1 MKANFILFIFNLSIL
16 FQVNAATKCSTD
28 SISKTTQEPV
38 YTVIE
43 QMPQF
48 PGGEKE
54 LLKFIANNI
63 KYPVVAQEKGIQG
76 RVIVRFVVSKTG
88 QVDRV
93 EVIRSLDSD
102 CDKEAVRVIKLLP
115 KFIPGKQNGEN
126 VAVWYTLPI
135 TYKLTIDNKN
145 ENNEK
150 IYQVI
155 EQMPLFPGGDKE
167 MLNFISRN
175 IKYPVSAFRNGIQG
189 KVILRFVVSKTG
201 KVVRVEVI
209 RSLSPECDKEA
220 IRVIELLPDFIP
232 GKLNGENVSVWY
244 TMPITFKL
252 Q

>member
-1 MKANFILFIFNLSIL
+1 
-16 FQVNAATKCSTD
+16 
-28 SISKTTQEPV
+28 
-38 YTVIE
+38 
-43 QMPQF
+43 
-48 PGGEKE
+48 
-54 LLKFIANNI
+54 
-63 KYPVVAQEKGIQG
+63 
-76 RVIVRFVVSKTG
+76 
-88 QVDRV
+88 
-93 EVIRSLDSD
+93 
-102 CDKEAVRVIKLLP
+102 
-115 KFIPGKQNGEN
+115 
-126 VAVWYTLPI
+126 
-135 TYKLTIDNKN
+135 
-145 ENNEK
+145 
-150 IYQVI
+150 
-155 EQMPLFPGGDKE
+155 